1 MKKFFYTLRSVLRF
15 KGNTVIKLISL
26 TLGLVVGLLLFAFNA
41 FELSYDDFHP
51 DGDRMYRIGIRWSS
65 NEQSQEVGMSYAP
78 VAPAMGVEIPE
89 VEAATRIL
97 DAGSQGYRLGENDFK
112 ERTIYADS
120 AFFKVFA
127 YRMLSGVPQEELTV
141 PWRIFLS
148 EKFAA
153 KLFGTDNPVG
163 KTMMSEGF
171 EWTVAGVFENLPQNT
186 HLRFGAVK
194 SFVSLENRGQYMG
207 WGGGDAF
214 NGYVRLTK
222 GTLPEAVEAKAP
234 QMFEKYMGG
243 DYEKYAFTLHLQPI
257 REVYT
262 KYSDDATSQLLLLGL
277 LGFVVLFVSALNY
290 VLISVSALALK
301 ARMIGVH
308 KVNGATRGD
317 IFGMFLTET
326 AVLILLSLLLTAGL
340 LCLLVKPIEAMTY
353 YVSLSSLFAPKNL
366 WVVASVVGLLFLLAG
381 VIPARVFSS
390 VSVMQVFRQSAN
402 GKKGWKR
409 ALLGVQFVAAC
420 FLITLLVVFGRQ
432 YDLLMNK
439 DLGYTTENM
448 VFSGINNTPDVNEA
462 TRVKAEVK
470 KLPFVQGVTFSD
482 GLPFYYL
489 SGNAIADPET
499 KESLFSTRYLMT
511 DEDFFDVMQIQMT
524 EGNSMREAFVANG
537 VIVNQRFI
545 GKMKLEHPMGTEFV
559 ADEGPTV
566 VGGVCRDFQIA
577 SLYSPQMPL
586 MVRELKTTG
595 YNGTLALNVRVNALT
610 SENLATLRKCIAGV
624 VPDQQIELLTYQQQ
638 LGESYNFVRIT
649 RDTVMIVGILALI
662 ITILGLIGFT
672 GDEIARRTKEI
683 ALRKVNGATIRN
695 VIVLLWQ
702 EAGWMSLV
710 AIPVGLLLAYY
721 AGQIWLEQFAYQ
733 ASLNWWIFAVGAFVT
748 VSFVLITVTLRSYR
762 AATMNPVKALKS
774 E

>member
-65 NEQSQEVGMSYAP
+65 NEQSQEVGMSYEP

-97 DAGSQGYRLGENDFK
+97 DVGSQGYRLGENDFK

-163 KTMMSEGF
+163 KTM
-171 EWTVAGVFENLPQNT
+171 
-186 HLRFGAVK
+186 
-194 SFVSLENRGQYMG
+194 
-207 WGGGDAF
+207 
-214 NGYVRLTK
+214 
-222 GTLPEAVEAKAP
+222 
-234 QMFEKYMGG
+234 
-243 DYEKYAFTLHLQPI
+243 
-257 REVYT
+257 
-262 KYSDDATSQLLLLGL
+262 
-277 LGFVVLFVSALNY
+277 
-290 VLISVSALALK
+290 
-301 ARMIGVH
+301 
-308 KVNGATRGD
+308 
-317 IFGMFLTET
+317 
-326 AVLILLSLLLTAGL
+326 
-340 LCLLVKPIEAMTY
+340 
-353 YVSLSSLFAPKNL
+353 
-366 WVVASVVGLLFLLAG
+366 
-381 VIPARVFSS
+381 
-390 VSVMQVFRQSAN
+390 
-402 GKKGWKR
+402 
-409 ALLGVQFVAAC
+409 
-420 FLITLLVVFGRQ
+420 
-432 YDLLMNK
+432 
-439 DLGYTTENM
+439 
-448 VFSGINNTPDVNEA
+448 
-462 TRVKAEVK
+462 
-470 KLPFVQGVTFSD
+470 
-482 GLPFYYL
+482 
-489 SGNAIADPET
+489 
-499 KESLFSTRYLMT
+499 
-511 DEDFFDVMQIQMT
+511 
-524 EGNSMREAFVANG
+524 
-537 VIVNQRFI
+537 
-545 GKMKLEHPMGTEFV
+545 
-559 ADEGPTV
+559 
-566 VGGVCRDFQIA
+566 
-577 SLYSPQMPL
+577 
-586 MVRELKTTG
+586 
-595 YNGTLALNVRVNALT
+595 
-610 SENLATLRKCIAGV
+610 
-624 VPDQQIELLTYQQQ
+624 
-638 LGESYNFVRIT
+638 
-649 RDTVMIVGILALI
+649 MIVGILALI